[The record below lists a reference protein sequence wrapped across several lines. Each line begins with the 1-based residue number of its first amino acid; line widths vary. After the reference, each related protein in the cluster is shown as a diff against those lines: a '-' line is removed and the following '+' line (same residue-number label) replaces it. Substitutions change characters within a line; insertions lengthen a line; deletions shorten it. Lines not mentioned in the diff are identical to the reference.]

1 MLRLRTD
8 KGVSQY
14 ESKRHR
20 NAFGSIQLAEPEPV
34 RVSVASLRNM
44 SGERK
49 YHAITFNAAR
59 RIGDASAARRS
70 RWVRPRMDNIIAGAV
85 MRTPHADAVASHRF
99 AAGHMVRLS
108 RAIPLRNAAAG
119 YYEVLAQLPERDGDL
134 QYRIK
139 SDREPYQ
146 RIVKEGELEQATA
159 QSMPELSSVSRPS
172 AAS

>member
-1 MLRLRTD
+1 MLRLQTD
-8 KGVSQY
+8 KGVKPIII
-14 ESKRHR
+14 ERHL
-20 NAFGSIQLAEPEPV
+20 NAFGPSILLAEPEPV

-49 YHAITFNAAR
+49 YHASTFNPAS
-59 RIGDASAARRS
+59 RIADASAARRS
-70 RWVRPRMDNIIAGAV
+70 RVRPRMDYIIAGAV

-119 YYEVLAQLPERDGDL
+119 NYEVLAQLPERDGDL
-134 QYRIK
+134 QYCIK

-146 RIVKEGELEQATA
+146 RIVKEGELEQAIA
-159 QSMPELSSVSRPS
+159 RSRPELSSVSRPS

>member
-1 MLRLRTD
+1 
-8 KGVSQY
+8 
-14 ESKRHR
+14 
-20 NAFGSIQLAEPEPV
+20 
-34 RVSVASLRNM
+34 M

-49 YHAITFNAAR
+49 YHASTFNPAS

-119 YYEVLAQLPERDGDL
+119 YYEVLVPERDGDL
-134 QYRIK
+134 QYCIK

-146 RIVKEGELEQATA
+146 RIVKEGELEQAIA
-159 QSMPELSSVSRPS
+159 RSMPELSSVSRPS